1 MGASFVITGEV
12 LGQRPMSQQRHTIN
26 VIERES
32 GLADLILRPL
42 SAQHFLPTLQER
54 EGVVDRD
61 KLLNISGRS
70 RKPQLA
76 LAEDLGVTDYPC
88 PAGGCLLTDKV
99 IAARLRDLFSSVP
112 DYTQTDLLLLTI
124 GRHFRLSGNLRII
137 LGRTKD
143 ENERLVQLA
152 KSGQIL
158 YAPENFRGPTAL
170 AVGIIN
176 PEEEI
181 IIGDMIAAYSQDM
194 PPAYKIIKH
203 SKEHT
208 ILIYEASQKKKSR
221 EIWGAYH
228 IG

>member
-1 MGASFVITGEV
+1 
-12 LGQRPMSQQRHTIN
+12 
-26 VIERES
+26 
-32 GLADLILRPL
+32 
-42 SAQHFLPTLQER
+42 
-54 EGVVDRD
+54 
-61 KLLNISGRS
+61 
-70 RKPQLA
+70 
-76 LAEDLGVTDYPC
+76 VTDYPC

-124 GRHFRLSGNLRII
+124 GRHFRLSNNLRII

-152 KSGQIL
+152 KPGQMI

-170 AVGIIN
+170 AIGIIN

-194 PPAYKIIKH
+194 PPAYKIIKR
-203 SKEHT
+203 SKEDT
-208 ILIYEASQKKKSR
+208 VSIYEASQKKKSR